1 MSRRS
6 ARESDVELLGLS
18 LLLGRHVRSL
28 DGRRIGRVLEV
39 TAIMAGPHPR
49 LDRVGIGTHRVVSSV
64 CAFGDLVDGDPS
76 SALGDGDLVLRTS
89 DALAEV
95 TPDWAE
101 GTLRLNRDV
110 LDCQV
115 IDLAGKRVARVCE
128 VFIERAG
135 RDSFVVG
142 VEVGAAGV
150 LRRLGLRRIAA
161 LIASE
166 VVDWDDLSL
175 TKRQARTLQLADA
188 ASAVQRL
195 EPAQLVT
202 VLAHVP
208 IEHAI
213 EILHTV
219 VPATAAGALSAAH
232 SSLGTRLMH
241 ALPHRS
247 AATLVDEMHVDDAA
261 PLLRSLPTHDRDAV
275 LDSVRAAHAET
286 LRGLMDND
294 DSTHGS
300 LEQVTG
306 RGRFAGVKRG
316 HAKIPQIRARAT
328 RTKVR

>member
-28 DGRRIGRVLEV
+28 DGHRVGRVLEV

-49 LDRVGIGTHRVVSSV
+49 LDRVGIGTHRVVSTV
-64 CAFGDLVDGDPS
+64 CGFGDLVDGDPS
-76 SALGDGDLVLRTS
+76 SALGDGDLVLRAS
-89 DALAEV
+89 DALAQV

-128 VFIERAG
+128 VFIERAE

-166 VVDWDDLSL
+166 VVDWDELSL

-195 EPAQLVT
+195 EPAQLAT

-208 IEHAI
+208 VEHAI

-219 VPATAAGALSAAH
+219 VPAAAADALSAAH
-232 SSLGTRLMH
+232 PSLGTRLMH

-247 AATLVDEMHVDDAA
+247 AASFVDHMHVDDAA
-261 PLLRSLPTHDRDAV
+261 PLLRNLPAHDRDAV
-275 LDSVRAAHAET
+275 LDSVRAAHAKT
-286 LRGLMDND
+286 LRDLMDND

-316 HAKIPQIRARAT
+316 HAKIPHIRARAT
-328 RTKVR
+328 RSKVR

>member
-28 DGRRIGRVLEV
+28 DGHRVGRVLEV

-49 LDRVGIGTHRVVSSV
+49 LDRVGIGTHRVVSTV
-64 CAFGDLVDGDPS
+64 CGFGDLVDGDPS
-76 SALGDGDLVLRTS
+76 SALGDGDLVLRAS
-89 DALAEV
+89 DALAQV

-128 VFIERAG
+128 VFIGRAERA
-135 RDSFVVG
+135 SFVVG

-166 VVDWDDLSL
+166 VVDWDELSL

-195 EPAQLVT
+195 EPAQLAT

-208 IEHAI
+208 VEHAI

-219 VPATAAGALSAAH
+219 VPAAAADALSVAH
-232 SSLGTRLMH
+232 PSLGTRLLH

-247 AATLVDEMHVDDAA
+247 AASFVDHMHVDDAA
-261 PLLRSLPTHDRDAV
+261 PLLRNLPAHDRDAV
-275 LDSVRAAHAET
+275 LDSVRAAHAKT
-286 LRGLMDND
+286 LRDLMDND

-316 HAKIPQIRARAT
+316 HAKIPHIRARAT
-328 RTKVR
+328 RSKVR

>member
-28 DGRRIGRVLEV
+28 DGHRVGRVLEV

-49 LDRVGIGTHRVVSSV
+49 LDRVGIGTHRVVSTV
-64 CAFGDLVDGDPS
+64 CGFGDLVDGDPS
-76 SALGDGDLVLRTS
+76 SALGDGDLVLRAS
-89 DALAEV
+89 DALAQV

-128 VFIERAG
+128 VFIERAE

-166 VVDWDDLSL
+166 VVDWDELSL

-195 EPAQLVT
+195 EPAQLAT

-208 IEHAI
+208 VEHAI

-219 VPATAAGALSAAH
+219 VPAAAADALSVAH
-232 SSLGTRLMH
+232 PSLGTRLLH

-247 AATLVDEMHVDDAA
+247 AASFVDHMHVDDAA
-261 PLLRSLPTHDRDAV
+261 PLLRNLPAHDRDAV
-275 LDSVRAAHAET
+275 LDSVRAAHAKT
-286 LRGLMDND
+286 LRDLMDND

-300 LEQVTG
+300 LEQVPG

-316 HAKIPQIRARAT
+316 HAKIPHIRARAT
-328 RTKVR
+328 RSKVR

>member
-6 ARESDVELLGLS
+6 VRGSDVNLLGLS
-18 LLLGRHVRSL
+18 LLLGRHVRLL
-28 DGRRIGRVLEV
+28 DGRRVGRVLEV
-39 TAIMAGPHPR
+39 TAVMSVPHPR
-49 LDRVGIGTHRVVSSV
+49 LDRVGIGTRRAVRSV
-64 CAFGDLVDGDPS
+64 CAFGDLVESSSS

-89 DALAEV
+89 DALSEA

-101 GTLRLNRDV
+101 GALRLNRDV
-110 LDCQV
+110 LDCQI

-150 LRRLGLRRIAA
+150 LRRLGLQRIAG

-166 VVDWDDLSL
+166 VVDWDELSL

-188 ASAVQRL
+188 SSAVQRL
-195 EPAQLVT
+195 EPTQLAT

-219 VPATAAGALSAAH
+219 VPTAAAGALSAAH
-232 SSLGTRLMH
+232 TSLGTRLMH

-247 AATLVDEMHVDDAA
+247 AATFVDEMHADDAA
-261 PLLRSLPTHDRDAV
+261 PLLRALPSHDRDAV
-275 LDSVRAAHAET
+275 LNSVRAAHAET
-286 LRGLMDND
+286 LRGLINND
-294 DSTHGS
+294 ESAHGS